1 MKRREKHTLKEYL
14 LHAQRIRYMTLLGLK
29 HGEEWL
35 KYMVQDIA
43 KNHGYE
49 FKYESV
55 VDGFKKA
62 IYQIYQSTNESEE
75 KEDGKSK

>member
-1 MKRREKHTLKEYL
+1 MEL
-14 LHAQRIRYMTLLGLK
+14 LLSPYDCDRYAQLTFNND
-29 HGEEWL
+29 EWL

>member
-1 MKRREKHTLKEYL
+1 
-14 LHAQRIRYMTLLGLK
+14 MTFNND
-29 HGEEWL
+29 EWL

-43 KNHGYE
+43 KNHGYD

-62 IYQIYQSTNESEE
+62 IYQIYQINNESEE

>member
-1 MKRREKHTLKEYL
+1 
-14 LHAQRIRYMTLLGLK
+14 
-29 HGEEWL
+29 
-35 KYMVQDIA
+35 MVQDIA

-49 FKYESV
+49 FKFESV

-75 KEDGKSK
+75 KENGKRK